1 MAREGQTD
9 SAGENYTKSSFIVR
23 KLSLCPSVYPHTHPS
38 YLPTYISVLPSIHPS
53 NHPPI
58 HLSIHPS
65 IHPSNHLSSIYL
77 SSVCLSIYLFI
88 YLFIYKSLPHV
99 TFKMYVFSLTQCVI
113 PTTNFY
119 ERSLCRFYLSHS
131 WLKVFIRK
139 YSYRDSRLGRD
150 TDIEQTY
157 YKHQRLTAFSLR
169 QLYHSRCHF
178 RQTQRSCT

>member
-1 MAREGQTD
+1 MKTQAPRILRMILH
-9 SAGENYTKSSFIVR
+9 SWKSCKS
-23 KLSLCPSVYPHTHPS
+23 PSIHPS
-38 YLPTYISVLPSIHPS
+38 IQSSIHPSIHPIIHPSIHPS
-53 NHPPI
+53 NHPSIHPSIHPI
-58 HLSIHPS
+58 IHPS